1 MEIIVKKILIFLVFC
16 SVILQANNYSDG
28 MRAYRNGDFNK
39 AKVFFE
45 LSAKKDGTVHAQYML
60 GRMYLNGE
68 GVTQDIDMA
77 LKLLNYAFDS
87 GNIPAGCYIS
97 EAYMKK
103 GIKPALIAEG
113 LVAGL
118 RKKVPHCK
126 KVFAEYKN
134 YSFPTEFNHQ

>member
-1 MEIIVKKILIFLVFC
+1 MKKILMLLVF
-16 SVILQANNYSDG
+16 SVLVVQANNYGEG
-28 MRAYRNGDFNK
+28 MRAYRKGDFDK

-45 LSAKKDGTVHAQYML
+45 LSATKDGTVHAQYML
-60 GRMYLNGE
+60 GRMYLNAE
-68 GVTQDIDMA
+68 GVKQDIDTA

-103 GIKPALIAEG
+103 GINSALIAEG

-118 RKKVPHCK
+118 RKKVPHCR
-126 KVFAEYKN
+126 KVFSEYKN
-134 YSFPTEFNHQ
+134 YSFPREFNYQ

>member
-1 MEIIVKKILIFLVFC
+1 MKKILLLLVVC
-16 SVILQANNYSDG
+16 SVLLQANNYTNA

-39 AKVFFE
+39 AKVLFE
-45 LSAKKDGTVHAQYML
+45 LSATKDGTVHAQYML

-68 GVTQDIDMA
+68 GVTQNIDIA

-103 GIKPALIAEG
+103 GINSSLIAEG

-118 RKKVPHCK
+118 RKRVPHCK
-126 KVFAEYKN
+126 KVFAEYKA
-134 YSFPTEFNHQ
+134 YSFPVEFNYQ

>member
-1 MEIIVKKILIFLVFC
+1 MKKILLLLVIC
-16 SVILQANNYSDG
+16 SAVLQANNYGDG
-28 MRAYRNGDFNK
+28 MRAYRNGEFNK

-45 LSAKKDGTVHAQYML
+45 LSAKKDGTVHANYML

-68 GVTQDIDMA
+68 GVKQNIDVA

-103 GIKPALIAEG
+103 GTNSALLAEG

-118 RKKVPHCK
+118 RKRVPHCK
-126 KVFAEYKN
+126 KVFTAYKA
-134 YSFPTEFNHQ
+134 YSFPAEFNYQ

>member
-1 MEIIVKKILIFLVFC
+1 VKKILLLVVFC
-16 SVILQANNYSDG
+16 SVVLQANNYADG
-28 MRAYRNGDFNK
+28 MRAYRNGEFNK

-45 LSAKKDGTVHAQYML
+45 LSAKKDGTVHANYML

-68 GVTQDIDMA
+68 GGKQDIDRA
-77 LKLLNYAFDS
+77 LKLLNNAFDS

-103 GIKPALIAEG
+103 GINSALIAEG

-118 RKKVPHCK
+118 RKRVPHCK
-126 KVFAEYKN
+126 KVFAEYKK
-134 YSFPTEFNHQ
+134 YSFPTEFNYQ